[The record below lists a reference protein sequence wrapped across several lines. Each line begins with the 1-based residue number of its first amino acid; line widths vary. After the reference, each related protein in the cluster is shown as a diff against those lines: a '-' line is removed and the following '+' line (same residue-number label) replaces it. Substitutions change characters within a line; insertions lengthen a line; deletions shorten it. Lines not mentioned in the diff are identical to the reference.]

1 MVQHLELMPV
11 IASPILDNLWCKQA
25 EAKKVVF
32 AASSSR
38 FHMDPSTYQL
48 NRVDT
53 GATSVA
59 QIKKSFSILVGSFG
73 SHRDRQG
80 KRGKADKL
88 CGYTSRLET
97 IQCSRERDVYFYAS
111 SLFSLVMV
119 VEQKVFNG
127 WTVLSA
133 KPYRGFWLYWPDPL
147 FWSRSKPTVALFSL
161 DDTEQ
166 QCYCAELC
174 CTVLCALSNAK
185 WTLYSGQCVKH
196 TIGQYKA
203 SAALTMPVIR
213 QIVAAC
219 PSLHLSTNLGSAIH
233 SSCVLPS
240 NIVLCTWAVRCCTGV
255 QLNLYWAALHRSV
268 GRMSRPEWHK
278 GDISSTTLHQ
288 ETL

>member
-133 KPYRGFWLYWPDPL
+133 KPYVLAWSPL
-147 FWSRSKPTVALFSL
+147 LVPVKT
-161 DDTEQ
+161 
-166 QCYCAELC
+166 YC
-174 CTVLCALSNAK
+174 CTVFSWWYWTTMLLC
-185 WTLYSGQCVKH
+185 
-196 TIGQYKA
+196 
-203 SAALTMPVIR
+203 R
-213 QIVAAC
+213 
-219 PSLHLSTNLGSAIH
+219 
-233 SSCVLPS
+233 
-240 NIVLCTWAVRCCTGV
+240 IVLHCVVCIVQCKMNTLQWAVCEAYSWTV
-255 QLNLYWAALHRSV
+255 
-268 GRMSRPEWHK
+268 
-278 GDISSTTLHQ
+278 
-288 ETL
+288 